1 MPRKS
6 DESAETPTAQPR
18 NYDNIRPPM
27 QNKPRVAAATGVVI
41 GFILGFFAARIQQE
55 ATVSEPAP
63 QAPQESSAPLPSD
76 HPPPEVLE
84 QLARLQEHARD
95 HPEDTEVRI
104 RLGNSYYD
112 MKRYDAA
119 ATWYTEALELDPGNV
134 SVRTDL
140 GTSQLYQGQVES
152 AIKSYRMS
160 LSLDPNHPQTLQNLG
175 IALFF
180 IDEFEAAIGIWQRH
194 LAAHPE
200 HPEKERIEEFIN
212 NARERLN
219 QKQS

>member
-1 MPRKS
+1 
-6 DESAETPTAQPR
+6 
-18 NYDNIRPPM
+18 M

-63 QAPQESSAPLPSD
+63 QAQENPSGLPSD

-95 HPEDTEVRI
+95 HAEDKEVRI

-112 MKRYDAA
+112 MKRWDAA
-119 ATWYTEALELDPGNV
+119 AAWYTEALELDPDNV

-140 GTSQLYQGQVES
+140 GTAQLYQGQVES
-152 AIKSYRMS
+152 AIASYEKS
-160 LSLDPNHPQTLQNLG
+160 LSLDPDHPQTLENLG
-175 IALFF
+175 IAHF
-180 IDEFEAAIGIWQRH
+180 IGTGDFESAIRIWQRL

-200 HPEKERIEEFIN
+200 YPRREQIEQHIN
-212 NARERLN
+212 NAREHLN
-219 QKQS
+219 QE

>member
-6 DESAETPTAQPR
+6 IEAAETTTARRR
-18 NYDNIRPPM
+18 NYDNIRAPM
-27 QNKPRVAAATGVVI
+27 QNNPRVAAATGVVI

-63 QAPQESSAPLPSD
+63 QAQESSSALPSD

-112 MKRYDAA
+112 MKRFDAA
-119 ATWYTEALELDPGNV
+119 AAWYTEALELDPGNV

-152 AIKSYRMS
+152 AIESYRKS

-175 IALFF
+175 IAHFATG
-180 IDEFEAAIGIWQRH
+180 EFEAAIRIWQRL
-194 LAAHPE
+194 LAAHPDYPQKE
-200 HPEKERIEEFIN
+200 QIEKHIN
-212 NARERLN
+212 NAREHLN
-219 QKQS
+219 QEQS

>member
-6 DESAETPTAQPR
+6 NESAETPTAQRR
-18 NYDNIRPPM
+18 NYDNIRAPM

-63 QAPQESSAPLPSD
+63 QAQQDSSALPSD

-84 QLARLQEHARD
+84 QLARLQQHARD

-112 MKRYDAA
+112 MNRFDAA
-119 ATWYTEALELDPGNV
+119 AAWYTEALELDPANV

-140 GTSQLYQGQVES
+140 GTALLYQGQVES
-152 AIKSYRMS
+152 AIESYRKS

-175 IALFF
+175 IAHFAA
-180 IDEFEAAIGIWQRH
+180 DEFEAAIRIWQRL

-200 HPEKERIEEFIN
+200 HHDKEKIEEFIN

-219 QKQS
+219 KEQS

>member
-1 MPRKS
+1 
-6 DESAETPTAQPR
+6 
-18 NYDNIRPPM
+18 M

-63 QAPQESSAPLPSD
+63 PAQESSSALPSD

-112 MKRYDAA
+112 MKRWDAA
-119 ATWYTEALELDPGNV
+119 AAWYTEALELDPGNV

-140 GTSQLYQGQVES
+140 GTAQLYQGQMEA
-152 AIKSYRMS
+152 AIASYEKS

-175 IALFF
+175 IAHLVAG
-180 IDEFEAAIGIWQRH
+180 EFEAAIRIWQKF
-194 LAAHPE
+194 LATHPE
-200 HPEKERIEEFIN
+200 HPDKEKIEGFIN
-212 NARERLN
+212 NAREHMT
-219 QKQS
+219 QEQS

>member
-1 MPRKS
+1 
-6 DESAETPTAQPR
+6 
-18 NYDNIRPPM
+18 M

-63 QAPQESSAPLPSD
+63 QAQENPSTLPSD

-84 QLARLQEHARD
+84 QLAKLQEHARD

-112 MKRYDAA
+112 MERWDAA
-119 ATWYTEALELDPGNV
+119 AAWYREALELDPGNV

-140 GTSQLYQGQVES
+140 GTSLLYQGQLEM
-152 AIKSYRMS
+152 AIASYEKS
-160 LSLDPNHPQTLQNLG
+160 LSLDPNHAQTLENLG
-175 IALFF
+175 IVHFVSG
-180 IDEFEAAIGIWQRH
+180 EFESAIRNWQR
-194 LAAHPE
+194 LLTVHPE
-200 HPEKERIEEFIN
+200 YPRREQIEKRIIE
-212 NARERLN
+212 AREHLT
-219 QKQS
+219 QEQS

>member
-1 MPRKS
+1 
-6 DESAETPTAQPR
+6 
-18 NYDNIRPPM
+18 M
-27 QNKPRVAAATGVVI
+27 QKKPRVAAATGVVI

-55 ATVSEPAP
+55 STVSEPAP
-63 QAPQESSAPLPSD
+63 QAQENSSALPSD

-84 QLARLQEHARD
+84 QLARLQDHARD

-112 MKRYDAA
+112 MKRWDAA
-119 ATWYTEALELDPGNV
+119 AAWYTEALELDPGNV

-140 GTSQLYQGQVES
+140 GTAQLYQGQVES
-152 AIKSYRMS
+152 AIESYRKS

-175 IALFF
+175 IAHYFSGEL
-180 IDEFEAAIGIWQRH
+180 ETAIRIWQRL
-194 LAAHPE
+194 LAAHPA
-200 HPEKERIEEFIN
+200 HADKEKIEEFIN

-219 QKQS
+219 QEQS

>member
-1 MPRKS
+1 
-6 DESAETPTAQPR
+6 
-18 NYDNIRPPM
+18 M

-63 QAPQESSAPLPSD
+63 QAQQDSSALPSD

-112 MKRYDAA
+112 MKRWDAA
-119 ATWYTEALELDPGNV
+119 AAWYTEALELDPGNV
-134 SVRTDL
+134 NVRTDL
-140 GTSQLYQGQVES
+140 GTSQLNQGQVEA
-152 AIKSYRMS
+152 AIASYEKS

-175 IALFF
+175 IAHLFAG
-180 IDEFEAAIGIWQRH
+180 EFEAAIRIWQKF
-194 LAAHPE
+194 LVTHPE
-200 HPEKERIEEFIN
+200 HPDKEKIEEFID
-212 NARERLN
+212 NAREHLT
-219 QKQS
+219 QEQS

>member
-1 MPRKS
+1 
-6 DESAETPTAQPR
+6 
-18 NYDNIRPPM
+18 M

-63 QAPQESSAPLPSD
+63 QAQASTSALPSD

-112 MKRYDAA
+112 MKRWDAA
-119 ATWYTEALELDPGNV
+119 AAWYTEALELDPGNV

-140 GTSQLYQGQVES
+140 GTAQLYQGQVES
-152 AIKSYRMS
+152 AIESYRKS
-160 LSLDPNHPQTLQNLG
+160 LSLEPNHPQTLQNLG
-175 IALFF
+175 IAHYFTGEL
-180 IDEFEAAIGIWQRH
+180 ETAIRIWQRL
-194 LAAHPE
+194 LAAHPA
-200 HPEKERIEEFIN
+200 HADKEKIEEFIN
-212 NARERLN
+212 NARKRLN
-219 QKQS
+219 QEQS

>member
-1 MPRKS
+1 
-6 DESAETPTAQPR
+6 
-18 NYDNIRPPM
+18 M

-41 GFILGFFAARIQQE
+41 GFILGFFAARIHQE
-55 ATVSEPAP
+55 ADVSEPAP
-63 QAPQESSAPLPSD
+63 QAQQTSSALPSD

-95 HPEDTEVRI
+95 HPEDAEVRI

-112 MKRYDAA
+112 MNRFDAA
-119 ATWYTEALELDPGNV
+119 AAWYVEALELDPGNV

-140 GTSQLYQGQVES
+140 GTSQLYQGQVEA
-152 AIKSYRMS
+152 AIESYRKS

-175 IALFF
+175 IAHFAA
-180 IDEFEAAIGIWQRH
+180 DEFEAAIRIWQR
-194 LAAHPE
+194 LLVAHPE
-200 HPEKERIEEFIN
+200 HHDKEKIEEFIN

-219 QKQS
+219 QEQS

>member
-1 MPRKS
+1 MSRQS
-6 DESAETPTAQPR
+6 GESAETPTAQR
-18 NYDNIRPPM
+18 RIYDNIRPPM

-55 ATVSEPAP
+55 ATSSEPAP
-63 QAPQESSAPLPSD
+63 QARESSTSLPSD

-112 MKRYDAA
+112 MNRYDAA

-140 GTSQLYQGQVES
+140 GTSLLYQGQMEA
-152 AIKSYRMS
+152 AIESYRKS
-160 LSLDPNHPQTLQNLG
+160 LSLDPDHPETLQNLG
-175 IALFF
+175 IALFL
-180 IDEFEAAIGIWQRH
+180 IDEFEAAIRIWQRH

-200 HPEKERIEEFIN
+200 HREKAKIEEFIS

-219 QKQS
+219 QEKS

>member
-1 MPRKS
+1 
-6 DESAETPTAQPR
+6 
-18 NYDNIRPPM
+18 M

-41 GFILGFFAARIQQE
+41 GFILGFFAARVQQE

-63 QAPQESSAPLPSD
+63 QAQENSSALPSD

-112 MKRYDAA
+112 MKRWDAA
-119 ATWYTEALELDPGNV
+119 AAWYTEALELDPGNV

-140 GTSQLYQGQVES
+140 GTSQLYQGQVEA
-152 AIKSYRMS
+152 AIASYEKS

-175 IALFF
+175 IAHLVAG
-180 IDEFEAAIGIWQRH
+180 EFEAAVRIWQKF
-194 LAAHPE
+194 LATHPE
-200 HPEKERIEEFIN
+200 HPDREKIEGFIN
-212 NARERLN
+212 NARERLT
-219 QKQS
+219 QEQS

>member
-1 MPRKS
+1 
-6 DESAETPTAQPR
+6 
-18 NYDNIRPPM
+18 M
-27 QNKPRVAAATGVVI
+27 QNKPRVVAATGVLI

-55 ATVSEPAP
+55 ATVPEPAP
-63 QAPQESSAPLPSD
+63 QAQESSSTLPSD

-112 MKRYDAA
+112 MNRYDAA
-119 ATWYTEALELDPGNV
+119 AAWYTEALELDPGNV

-140 GTSQLYQGQVES
+140 GTALLYQGQVES
-152 AIKSYRMS
+152 AIEAYRKS

-175 IALFF
+175 IALFS
-180 IDEFEAAIGIWQRH
+180 INEFEAAIRIWQRH

-200 HPEKERIEEFIN
+200 YPEKEKIEEFIS

-219 QKQS
+219 QEQS